1 MGVCKNLYFYLC
13 CTEDLGTQI
22 YLIKII
28 DYNNKKCIRP
38 STGLARLPIHALLFL
53 LTQKGKE
60 CDTGIH
66 SYVIYQVV
74 RLG

>member
-1 MGVCKNLYFYLC
+1 M
-13 CTEDLGTQI
+13 
-22 YLIKII
+22 KII

-38 STGLARLPIHALLFL
+38 STGLARLPVHALLFI

-60 CDTGIH
+60 YDTGIH
-66 SYVIYQVV
+66 SYVIYQVL